1 MKKKSVTVQILETDY
16 EFLDKYCPMELGIP
30 RATWIAGLVRK
41 EVKRIQQQE
50 QEATAVTR

>member
-50 QEATAVTR
+50 QATAAQ